1 MFNPYILSFPIFINV
16 LATFWVFLYHF
27 YNVHIVFSSN
37 APPLYSLKTP
47 SSCWSPPSYQLLF
60 GRGVLILL
68 SPFWIILF
76 TNTQW
81 KTSSLLTSFDLSLL
95 CLRWRLLLLPHFLH
109 FLDPLSSYLHS
120 QTIFL
125 NWGMLPVLNQ
135 HFYLALPCLSRG
147 EIKLFSFGLLLR
159 SIFRGL

>member
-1 MFNPYILSFPIFINV
+1 MLGLSFPIFINV

-81 KTSSLLTSFDLSLL
+81 KTSSLLTSFGISLL
-95 CLRWRLLLLPHFLH
+95 CWRSVWLLLPPFLY
-109 FLDPLSSYLHS
+109 FLCPLSSSFHS

-125 NWGMLPVLNQ
+125 HWGMFHILNQ
-135 HFYLALPCLSRG
+135 HFYLALPWLSKEELR
-147 EIKLFSFGLLLR
+147 LFSIGLLLR
-159 SIFRGL
+159 TTFRGL